1 MPCFRVLNRG
11 SRYERN
17 PHSESFQAMA
27 DAIGC
32 DPMSLIYDA
41 LVAEKVL
48 WAPLSRNPN
57 QDMPIDMLKH
67 PNVSAAQYY
76 WCRGAAGICPLRFA

>member
-1 MPCFRVLNRG
+1 
-11 SRYERN
+11 
-17 PHSESFQAMA
+17 MA

-67 PNVSAAQYY
+67 PNVSELSTTD
-76 WCRGAAGICPLRFA
+76 AGGPPLGVARCDSHELRSVCVSPACFLLRPLR